1 VIGSLGGTA
10 GGEVYHI
17 SLVHLAAIPHNCNF
31 SERVLFKRGTWYQR
45 DEKNDSNMSGVE
57 VSSVMAS

>member
-1 VIGSLGGTA
+1 MIGSLGGTA

-31 SERVLFKRGTWYQR
+31 IERVIFKRGTWYQW
-45 DEKNDSNMSGVE
+45 DEKNDSGVE
-57 VSSVMAS
+57 VLSVNYAS